1 MSGPSPA
8 PGFSLGV
15 KAGHASQMA
24 RLPDGMPN
32 STGSQAHHTLRKG
45 YCPYPRSTV
54 TWPQCCTRT
63 VCLSE
68 FIQGGR
74 LGHGGALK
82 PVGTFHVS
90 RS

>member
-32 STGSQAHHTLRKG
+32 STGSQAHHALRKG

-54 TWPQCCTRT
+54 TWPQNAAHGQFACQSSFR
-63 VCLSE
+63 V
-68 FIQGGR
+68 GGS
-74 LGHGGALK
+74 ATEE
-82 PVGTFHVS
+82 P
-90 RS
+90 